1 MKVTVVEL
9 LNYEGWISGLGT
21 DREWR
26 VQAIQHRLYAELQEA
41 VAGQG
46 GFLVPMTFHHMLII
60 ANGIDMEGHDK
71 IFDAMKS
78 ISPVPYRASSGTGNT
93 LVRAEI
99 EAFRG
104 LRGLATGQAAFGERD
119 NSGLVAAHF
128 DIDSYLKRL
137 ESGTIV
143 DGMAKVNNLIGLVN
157 RLSDELEGISV
168 YLGGDNVVLF
178 AGEDSLERLEK
189 LELDFVKI
197 GIGVASNARD
207 CLKLAAE
214 SLTFI
219 RKFRGQPV
227 KVMKHNH
234 DHL

>member
-1 MKVTVVEL
+1 MKVTLVEL

-26 VQAIQHRLYAELQEA
+26 VQAIQHRLYSELQEA

-46 GFLVPMTFHHMLII
+46 GFLIPMTFHHMLII
-60 ANGIDMEGHDK
+60 ANGIDRDGHGK

-78 ISPVPYRASSGTGNT
+78 ISPVPYRASSGTGRT

-104 LRGLATGQAAFGERD
+104 LKGLAAGQAAFGEHDGSR
-119 NSGLVAAHF
+119 LVAAHF

-143 DGMAKVNNLIGLVN
+143 DGMAQVNNLIGLVN

-178 AGEDSLERLEK
+178 AGEDSLERLERF
-189 LELDFVKI
+189 EPDSIKI
-197 GIGVASNARD
+197 GIGVANNARD
-207 CLKLAAE
+207 CMKLAAE

-219 RKFRGQPV
+219 RKFRGRPI
-227 KVMKHNH
+227 KVMKHN
-234 DHL
+234 DNP